1 MHIVT
6 AGVERD
12 MVLHGP
18 APSSPCTSGLGTTD
32 RNVRKILPMEPEDR
46 ERVFRALST
55 ALGQDSND
63 TEELETIALFD
74 Q

>member
-12 MVLHGP
+12 IVLHGP
-18 APSSPCTSGLGTTD
+18 APSSPCTSGLGKTAT
-32 RNVRKILPMEPEDR
+32 NVRNILPMDPEDR
-46 ERVFRALST
+46 ERVFRALSA
-55 ALGQDSND
+55 ALGQDSDD
-63 TEELETIALFD
+63 TDELETIALFD